1 MVWGAITYGKKSELC
16 ILEKGK
22 RTAMDLIRQV
32 YEEFDTPI
40 LMEDGAPIHR
50 AKVSKNW
57 RVKYNMETTN
67 WPTQSPDTNPI
78 ENTWELMRKKKTRR
92 QYNYYHQNIA

>member
-57 RVKYNMETTN
+57 RVKYNMETIN
-67 WPTQSPDTNPI
+67 WPAPSPDMNPI
-78 ENTWELMRKKKTRR
+78 ENIWEIMKNNVAKKKKE
-92 QYNYYHQNIA
+92 